1 MSGMGVRRCASRGA
15 GARPAL
21 RGHTSARARAGS
33 RRPNCCSRRRRRWC
47 AVDRSGRARRAGVG
61 AHRRGPRGACA
72 VPQRLAAA
80 ATGRSRRMGQ
90 ITHQRRNRPPSALPV
105 LPPPKLEPPESAS
118 GREGSSARS
127 AEARLASFP
136 LFSAW
141 SSAAPRTGFE
151 RTAITRGDFLEHSTL
166 RQCSFNFSQRCG
178 DPTHAAAAASQ
189 QNQYS
194 RQHRPLTLLVR
205 ARRRQKACDLIQ
217 VSRFDHFVAR
227 AVRSLHLCD
236 SKPYPRMPRLDA
248 WRGSS
253 RLTEVAFRLAASF
266 SGWLLLSLPPGLPLG
281 HPPSPSGQRT
291 TQNLQCRLP
300 RPPAWLRSPTPTS
313 ACGHVTNT
321 CAGLHPTRPGVLAS
335 EAHGTA
341 IHSRALRS
349 AEVCRGPPERRRVD
363 APTPGTAR
371 SSR

>member
-1 MSGMGVRRCASRGA
+1 MNPKGRDGRG
-15 GARPAL
+15 RL
-21 RGHTSARARAGS
+21 RE
-33 RRPNCCSRRRRRWC
+33 
-47 AVDRSGRARRAGVG
+47 V
-61 AHRRGPRGACA
+61 
-72 VPQRLAAA
+72 
-80 ATGRSRRMGQ
+80 
-90 ITHQRRNRPPSALPV
+90 
-105 LPPPKLEPPESAS
+105 
-118 GREGSSARS
+118 
-127 AEARLASFP
+127 FP

-141 SSAAPRTGFE
+141 SSAAARTGFE

-205 ARRRQKACDLIQ
+205 ARRRQKACDVIQ

-266 SGWLLLSLPPGLPLG
+266 SPTRSTRRSSRA
-281 HPPSPSGQRT
+281 SPS
-291 TQNLQCRLP
+291 L
-300 RPPAWLRSPTPTS
+300 
-313 ACGHVTNT
+313 
-321 CAGLHPTRPGVLAS
+321 AGLISSL
-335 EAHGTA
+335 
-341 IHSRALRS
+341 LRS
-349 AEVCRGPPERRRVD
+349 ARAAALSGLRATE
-363 APTPGTAR
+363 T
-371 SSR
+371 